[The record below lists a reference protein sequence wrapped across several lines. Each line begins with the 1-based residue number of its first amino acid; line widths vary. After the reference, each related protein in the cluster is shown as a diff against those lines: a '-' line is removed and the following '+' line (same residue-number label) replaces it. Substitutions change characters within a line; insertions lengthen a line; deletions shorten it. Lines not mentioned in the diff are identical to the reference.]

1 MTLNHSTYFN
11 IVIKYVLCIHA
22 VSTSWSLTLQCSRL
36 KTSKGYRS
44 EYSTHGIRG
53 DFLTWQDSMSF
64 CFIFDFID
72 RVDLE
77 FADQVIRASEGL
89 DASHFGISKICKY
102 IHSIFWF

>member
-1 MTLNHSTYFN
+1 
-11 IVIKYVLCIHA
+11 
-22 VSTSWSLTLQCSRL
+22 
-36 KTSKGYRS
+36 
-44 EYSTHGIRG
+44 
-53 DFLTWQDSMSF
+53 MSF